1 MHEKCAHFG
10 KFAQLGFL
18 CIIFSQFNL
27 ATIMD
32 QIRLESGKN
41 MNQGVQII
49 FIHIDHHK
57 GIGFFA
63 WQA

>member
-10 KFAQLGFL
+10 KFAQLGFSR
-18 CIIFSQFNL
+18 IIFSQFHL

-41 MNQGVQII
+41 TN
-49 FIHIDHHK
+49 
-57 GIGFFA
+57 
-63 WQA
+63 

>member
-1 MHEKCAHFG
+1 
-10 KFAQLGFL
+10 
-18 CIIFSQFNL
+18 
-27 ATIMD
+27 MD